1 MQINA
6 VTFNNSHSVPFFLF
20 FFLWRLPCRP
30 QTVRELTDAL
40 PFLRPF
46 KLESTSISTWIL
58 LSNASKAS
66 ARKSLSGLALRD
78 RCGEQMW
85 TRPLFIGLA
94 SAKPT
99 EKWAPFP
106 SQQKGN
112 RKRFKL
118 PFLSP
123 LPCVEDWGKEIFLT
137 PNSYSRI
144 RTPKKQTNYCFKT
157 KQATAQCCVLKVLM
171 HMESTILK
179 ASFAILQVQ

>member
-1 MQINA
+1 MQTTDSTGIDWCI
-6 VTFNNSHSVPFFLF
+6 TFLEAFQVGIHFNIYLNSIKQCFQSL
-20 FFLWRLPCRP
+20 C
-30 QTVRELTDAL
+30 
-40 PFLRPF
+40 
-46 KLESTSISTWIL
+46 KK
-58 LSNASKAS
+58 SK
-66 ARKSLSGLALRD
+66 SGLVLRD

-85 TRPLFIGLA
+85 TWPLFNGLP

-118 PFLSP
+118 PSLSP

-144 RTPKKQTNYCFKT
+144 QTPKKQTNYCFKT
-157 KQATAQCCVLKVLM
+157 KQATAHGK
-171 HMESTILK
+171 HNSESVFHYF
-179 ASFAILQVQ
+179 ASAVNSTV